1 MTGRSHLACL
11 AVLTALASVLIFNAA
26 SASAGITCVDSFT
39 PCSPS
44 IEISGVSGTTFGN
57 EGTQASYTYH
67 VRNSGVFDDTD
78 VVLTDDNCSPISD
91 PTGDDGD
98 GVLNPG
104 ETWNY
109 TCHTTLSGS
118 PGTTINHDI
127 QVSATSGETPVGD
140 ETTFNTT
147 ITAIHVTKTVDQ
159 TTADPFDELTYTITI
174 SNDGPDFFSY
184 EGYLNDNGCDD
195 YPQTDSN
202 NADGTEFWLDPG
214 DSVTYTCHHN
224 FNPGPDE
231 GQDANPFV
239 NEACAGIWVYNNE
252 DLAVQSQG
260 KGFDEEV
267 CADASTALAQHV
279 VTGQIF
285 EDMNADG
292 VKQSGEPAFPG
303 IVVYADLNNNGA
315 RDAGEPN
322 ATSDGAGN
330 YSLTVD
336 LGSTTIRED
345 VPAGTTCSFP
355 SGCAYTVDLPKNSP
369 PPPPDVLSRRISNKA
384 ADPSGKDFGDWR
396 PASVSGTVVGDQN
409 DNGTR
414 DAGENGLGG
423 ILVFAD
429 LNANGILDQ
438 GEPSTSSA
446 ADGSYRIG
454 GLKPGGYV
462 IRHVLVQDGRTCTAP
477 ANCNYDL
484 TLVSNGA
491 QVNKDF
497 LDAASSQLVSPAR
510 ITPGRARLSG
520 RTGCITGKG
529 FSASLR
535 GRQMQRVTFFVDG
548 HKVKTLTLP
557 KDNRTYR
564 YRVNVSKLSMGHHLM
579 TVKIVFRSNSATKS
593 KTLRLTFQR
602 CAAQLRAPAFTG

>member
-1 MTGRSHLACL
+1 
-11 AVLTALASVLIFNAA
+11 LTALASVLIFNVA
-26 SASAGITCVDSFT
+26 SASAGVVCVESAIS
-39 PCSPS
+39 CSPS
-44 IEISGVSGTTFGN
+44 IHISSVSGTTFGN
-57 EGTQASYTYH
+57 DGTQASYTYR
-67 VRNSGVFDDTD
+67 VTNNGVFNDTD

-98 GVLNPG
+98 GILNPG
-104 ETWNY
+104 ETWTY
-109 TCHTTLSGS
+109 TCQTTLSGD
-118 PGTTINHDI
+118 PGTTIEHTIDVN
-127 QVSATSGETPVGD
+127 ATSFDDTSVSD
-140 ETTFNTT
+140 RHFFYTT

-159 TTADPFDELTYTITI
+159 ATADPFDELTYTITI
-174 SNDGPDFFSY
+174 SNDGPDFFNY
-184 EGYLNDNGCDD
+184 EGSLNDNGCDD
-195 YPQTDSN
+195 SPQTDSE
-202 NADGTEFWLDPG
+202 NADGTYFWLDPG
-214 DSVTYTCHHN
+214 QSVTYTCHHN

-231 GQDANPFV
+231 GQDSNPFV
-239 NEACAGIWVYNNE
+239 NEACAEIWVYDNE
-252 DLAVQSQG
+252 EPTVNSQS

-292 VKQSGEPAFPG
+292 AKQDGEPAFPG
-303 IVVYADLNNNGA
+303 IVVYADLNNNGV

-322 ATSDGAGN
+322 ATSDSAGN

-336 LGSTTIRED
+336 LGTTTIRED

-369 PPPPDVLSRRISNKA
+369 PPPEDVLSRRVSNKA
-384 ADPSGKDFGDWR
+384 TDPSGKDFGDWR

-414 DAGENGLGG
+414 DAGEKGLSG

-446 ADGSYRIG
+446 ADGSYTIG

-484 TLVSNGA
+484 TLVSNAA

-497 LDAASSQLVSPAR
+497 LDAASAQIVSPVR

-529 FSASLR
+529 FSAALR

-557 KDNRTYR
+557 KNNRTYR

-579 TVKIVFRSNSATKS
+579 TVKVVFRSNSATKS
-593 KTLRLTFQR
+593 KTLRLSFQR
-602 CAAQLRAPAFTG
+602 CAAQLRAPSFTG